1 MFIIPYY
8 YYFIS
13 CLVNRNSQALM
24 VIAFLYIKTMLNCIN
39 KRYAESCIV
48 LIALSFYCVPFENRD
63 IEVLY
68 KKTVI
73 DHA

>member
-48 LIALSFYCVPFENRD
+48 PIALSFYRVPFENRD